1 MIKHKLVVVATA
13 ILALTGCDSQK
24 PQQNETVETKAPVAT
39 DAHKATPK
47 EGANNNLPVYRIAT
61 VSTTSPLISKKP
73 DGTVTG
79 FEIELLEAIAEEQG
93 FKPEFVIHKWK
104 DLQSDLEAGKVD
116 IWSAGI
122 TIKEERKAWGN
133 FSDPYLP
140 EITGILA
147 IADTPN
153 KLDTANLKNLKIGVK
168 GNTSWVEQLEEVVGK
183 NNNNIVKF
191 KSNYEGFE
199 SLAKKK
205 VDAMVGNELFL
216 GAMMKQFPEIKFV
229 LKTLPHSQKGHLG
242 FMVQKDKPE
251 LVAEINA
258 GLKAIK
264 ANGKFDEIKQKWIGD
279 LDLGE

>member
-1 MIKHKLVVVATA
+1 MIKHKLAVVFATT

-24 PQQNETVETKAPVAT
+24 SQQNEPTETKTTVTKDTHTETAKDTA
-39 DAHKATPK
+39 DK
-47 EGANNNLPVYRIAT
+47 NLPVYRIAT

-79 FEIELLEAIAEEQG
+79 FEVEILEAIAEEQG

-104 DLQSDLEAGKVD
+104 DLQSDLEKGKVD
-116 IWSAGI
+116 LWSAGI
-122 TIKEERKAWGN
+122 TIKEERKKFGY

-140 EITGILA
+140 DKVGILA
-147 IADTPN
+147 INDTPN
-153 KLDTANLKNLKIGVK
+153 KLATDNLKNLKIGVK
-168 GNTSWVEQLEEVVGK
+168 GNTSWVEQVEDVVGK
-183 NNNNIVKF
+183 NSNNIVKF
-191 KSNYEGFE
+191 KTNYANFE

-205 VDAMVGNELFL
+205 TDAMVGNEIFL
-216 GAMMKQFPEIKFV
+216 AGMMKQFPEIDFV
-229 LKTLPHSQKGHLG
+229 LKTFPHTKKGHLG

-264 ANGKFDEIKQKWIGD
+264 ANGIYCFFYVKNKRINKY
-279 LDLGE
+279 

>member
-1 MIKHKLVVVATA
+1 MIKHKLAVVIVAS
-13 ILALTGCDSQK
+13 IFALTGCDSQET
-24 PQQNETVETKAPVAT
+24 QQNETANTEATTTETQTKVAKDT
-39 DAHKATPK
+39 
-47 EGANNNLPVYRIAT
+47 ANANLPVYRIAT
-61 VSTTSPLISKKP
+61 VSTTSPLISKKE

-79 FEIELLEAIAEEQG
+79 FEIELLEAIAEERG

-104 DLQSDLEAGKVD
+104 DLKNDLEGGKVD

-122 TIKEERKAWGN
+122 TIKEERKEWGN

-140 EITGILA
+140 EKTGILA
-147 IADTPN
+147 INDIPN
-153 KLDTANLKNLKIGVK
+153 KLDEANLKNLRIGVK
-168 GNTSWVEQLEEVVGK
+168 GNTSWVEQVENIVGK
-183 NNNNIVKF
+183 DSVNIVKF
-191 KSNYEGFE
+191 KSNYEVFE

-205 VDAMVGNELFL
+205 IDAMVGNELFL

-229 LKTLPHSQKGHLG
+229 LKTLPNTQQGHLG
-242 FMVQKDKPE
+242 FMIQKDKPE

-264 ANGKFDEIKQKWIGD
+264 ANGKFDEIKQKWLGD